1 MGPRCSNI
9 VKYVDK
15 KGCSLFCCFCFH
27 VSLLLLKSHLLQH
40 LQTLFHFH
48 SFFSVG
54 VAPPLILLST
64 AWNVV
69 LSIVLPC
76 NCNTSF
82 SVALAVRSPYLLWLH
97 SVSPPQS
104 APEAQWPFT
113 HPTLSLPAC
122 PSRIIL
128 LIHTVW
134 VSTHAEKWCCILLAI
149 ECKNPRII
157 GRSKQYVDQ
166 CAAWTH
172 AHVSYHQALKELP
185 RSAP

>member
-27 VSLLLLKSHLLQH
+27 VSLLLLKSHLFQH

-48 SFFSVG
+48 SFFSVS

-82 SVALAVRSPYLLWLH
+82 SIALAVRSPYLLWLH

-134 VSTHAEKWCCILLAI
+134 VNTHAEKRCCILLAI
-149 ECKNPRII
+149 ECKKQHII
-157 GRSKQYVDQ
+157 RRSKQYVDQ
-166 CAAWTH
+166 RAAWTH